1 MGTTRKNTCGNSAR
15 ARDFRFVVSLLLHSC
30 DDDYLNAFLPQLLHV
45 RTGSVKAI
53 YEHNPSHVSR
63 GIFKGQFKTCLRI
76 HPSCTLD
83 PDILV
88 LTFIVMEKKRRDG
101 LGDQV
106 NVATAKEENVAE
118 ASAMEG
124 GGGLM

>member
-1 MGTTRKNTCGNSAR
+1 VE
-15 ARDFRFVVSLLLHSC
+15 VVQEHGVSGLSLFF
-30 DDDYLNAFLPQLLHV
+30 AFLGTVVECLSQLVHV
-45 RTGSVKAI
+45 RTGSVKAV
-53 YEHNPSHVSR
+53 YAHSPSHVA
-63 GIFKGQFKTCLRI
+63 GGVFKGQFKTCLRI

-88 LTFIVMEKKRRDG
+88 LTFVVMEKKRRDS

-106 NVATAKEENVAE
+106 NVAAAKAESVAE

-124 GGGLM
+124 GGGGLM

>member
-1 MGTTRKNTCGNSAR
+1 MTI
-15 ARDFRFVVSLLLHSC
+15 VE
-30 DDDYLNAFLPQLLHV
+30 YLSQLIHV
-45 RTGSVKAI
+45 GTGSVKAV
-53 YEHNPSHVSR
+53 YALSPSHVTE
-63 GIFKGQFKTCLRI
+63 GVFKGQFKTCLRI

-88 LTFIVMEKKRRDG
+88 LTFVVMEKKRRDN

-106 NVATAKEENVAE
+106 NVATAKAESVAE

-124 GGGLM
+124 SGGGLM

>member
-1 MGTTRKNTCGNSAR
+1 VWKFCKTTGYQVRSLSHSYADGCLNA
-15 ARDFRFVVSLLLHSC
+15 SLLK
-30 DDDYLNAFLPQLLHV
+30 LLHV

-53 YEHNPSHVSR
+53 YEHNPSHVAR
-63 GIFKGQFKTCLRI
+63 GIFKGQFKTYLRI

-83 PDILV
+83 PDILI

-101 LGDQV
+101 LGDHV
-106 NVATAKEENVAE
+106 NVAAAKEENVVE
-118 ASAMEG
+118 ANVLEGG